1 VITRSAVKRKLTDK
15 EKRKREVFI
24 LQREIKEEKENI
36 KDIETIIKGFHKDI
50 KENVILLS
58 RSKKYLQELQQEL
71 TALK

>member
-24 LQREIKEEKENI
+24 LQPEIKEEKENI

>member
-1 VITRSAVKRKLTDK
+1 MITRSAVKRKLTDK

-24 LQREIKEEKENI
+24 LQPEIKEEKENI